1 MSLSGILNVLQ
12 QYSGASASS
21 APSNAEQDF
30 GKVAEAAQPAHL
42 AEGLA
47 QAFRSDQT
55 PPFGEMVKNL
65 FSQSNGEQRAGLV
78 NQLLGASGG
87 GIGSLVT
94 GELASIMGG
103 QTEVTPQQAAQLSPD
118 AVQQLAEQAHKS
130 NPSIVDSV
138 SGFYAQHPTVVK
150 ALGAGALALIMSHMF
165 EKHS

>member
-1 MSLSGILNVLQ
+1 VSLSGILNLLE

-21 APSNAEQDF
+21 APSNTQQDF
-30 GKVAEAAQPAHL
+30 DKVAETAPPSHL

-47 QAFRSDQT
+47 QAFHSDQT

-87 GIGSLVT
+87 GLGSFLT
-94 GELASIMGG
+94 GELANLTGG
-103 QTEVTPQQAAQLSPD
+103 QTELTPQEASHLSPE
-118 AVQQLAEQAHKS
+118 AVQQLAEQAHKN

-138 SGFYAQHPTVVK
+138 SEFYAQHPTVVK
-150 ALGAGALALIMSHMF
+150 VLGAGALVLIMSHMF
-165 EKHS
+165 ERHS